1 MTDHNRGIIGAIEEL
16 LLYYERNRGTG
27 HTTAALDGVRNC
39 TNAKLV
45 TRTVHEAEVI
55 NRVYPNTSV
64 GVLSLNTLIGQRC
77 AIVLDNHL
85 VTEMCREILR
95 KIRALEEQVNW
106 KSKLEIHV
114 LKLLREVDRFEADLA
129 VMAWEASLPD
139 MKWPLDYYFDSEIAM
154 NLYQADCE
162 FESRCDR

>member
-55 NRVYPNTSV
+55 NHVYPNTAV
-64 GVLSLNTLIGQRC
+64 GVSSLNSLMSRQC
-77 AIVLDNHL
+77 AIVLDNHFL
-85 VTEMCREILR
+85 TEMFREVLR
-95 KIRALEEQVNW
+95 KVRTLEEQVEQ
-106 KSKLEIHV
+106 KVELEFRV
-114 LKLLREVDRFEADLA
+114 LKLLRVVDRLEADLA
-129 VMAWEASLPD
+129 LMRWEASLSD
-139 MKWPLDYYFDSEIAM
+139 MK
-154 NLYQADCE
+154 
-162 FESRCDR
+162 